1 MSLQDK
7 KAQLIPAWIRSSGPE
22 GEVVLSSRIR
32 LARNLKNIPFP
43 HYAGEKALEN
53 VLDQVEKAIA
63 LSSNKKNI
71 RALNHR
77 LKLTRLDSLSQ
88 LERLVLVEKHLV
100 SPNLINHPAHRG
112 VVTNDDET
120 LAVMVNEEDHI
131 RIQILTPGLELE
143 GAWETA
149 NEIDDFFEA
158 SLEYAFDETRGFLTS
173 CPTNLGTGLRASV
186 MVHLPG
192 LVMVDQAKKVLSA
205 LPQVGLNVR
214 GIYGEGT
221 ESKGNL
227 FQISNQVTLG
237 HSESDLISNLL
248 SLTKQVIDQEKAV
261 REGLIKESKVQMEN
275 KVYRAYGIL
284 TQARIISSDEAM
296 RLLSDVLLGI
306 ECGLI
311 TDVPAKKVK
320 ELILLIRIAILQ
332 QLIGREMTAEERDY
346 YRAVVIRDH
355 LKG

>member
-1 MSLQDK
+1 MSLRDK
-7 KAQLIPAWIRSSGPE
+7 KDQLIPAWIRSSGPE
-22 GEVVLSSRIR
+22 GGVVLSSRIR
-32 LARNLKNIPFP
+32 LARNLKNISFP
-43 HYAGEKALEN
+43 HYAGEKALEE
-53 VLDQVEKAIA
+53 VLGQVEKAIA
-63 LSSNKKNI
+63 ISGTGKSMRPQNQ
-71 RALNHR
+71 R
-77 LKLTRLDSLSQ
+77 LRLTRLDSLGQ

-100 SPNLINHPAHRG
+100 SPNLTNHPAHRG

-131 RIQILTPGLELE
+131 RIQAITPGLQLE
-143 GAWETA
+143 EAWKTA
-149 NEIDDFFEA
+149 NEIDDFFED
-158 SLEYAFDETRGFLTS
+158 SLDYAFDESRGFLTA
-173 CPTNLGTGLRASV
+173 CPTNVGTGLRASV

-221 ESKGNL
+221 ESQGNL

-237 HSESDLISNLL
+237 HSESDLVSNLL
-248 SLTKQVIDQEKAV
+248 SLTKQVIDQEMAV
-261 REGLIKESKVQMEN
+261 REALLKESKLQIEN
-275 KVYRAYGIL
+275 RVHRAYGIL
-284 TQARIISSDEAM
+284 TQARLISSEEAM
-296 RLLSDVLLGI
+296 RLLSDVWLGI

-311 TDVPAKKVK
+311 PDLSAESVK

-332 QLIGREMTAEERDY
+332 KLIGREMSAEERDY
-346 YRAVVIRDH
+346 YRAAVIREH